1 MANKFEEK
9 DFNKDGLNLNVWKS
23 IAVLFKPQ
31 ARFMVILTLLQLFL
45 ALGDA
50 FTPVFSSLII
60 DNFANGK
67 RSINELLIFITIFLS
82 FIILIAFFN
91 YLFFKI
97 AGRCEMDFAFD
108 LRQKCLHKLH
118 SLSFSYFDV
127 TPTGWLMARMT
138 GDISRLAEIIT
149 WSFMDITWGIAMMIL
164 SLIIMFKTNVILT
177 LLVCS
182 VVPVLAFVTLYFQK
196 HLLKN
201 YRLVRKANSKIT
213 NSFNEGINGAL
224 TTKTLVLENQTYD
237 DFCSETA
244 DMYRV
249 SKKALDFSS
258 IYRPLVWF
266 ISSMGLVLVI
276 WYGADLGAK
285 EIISFGTLVMF
296 SQYAMQFY
304 EPVRMLANIMS
315 EFQMAQAAGE
325 RIVNLLETEPTIKDK
340 QEVVKKYGTT
350 FEPNYSNFDSIT
362 GEVEFK
368 NVSFYYQKEVSTLKN
383 FNLKVKAGQTIAL
396 VGETGSGKSTIVNLL
411 CRFYE
416 PVSGQILIDGID
428 YRERSIAWLHSN
440 IGYVLQAPH
449 LFSGTIKENILYGSL
464 NATDDDVI
472 AAAKLVNAHDFIMKF
487 EHGYD
492 TEVGEGGSRLS
503 TGQKQLISFAR
514 AIIANPA
521 IFILDEAT
529 ASIDTET
536 EKKLQSAIDNV
547 LKNRTAFVVA
557 HRLSTIVN
565 ADRIL
570 VIDKGKIIEDGN
582 HETLMKHHGHY
593 YHLYINQFRNEAS
606 FN

>member
-1 MANKFEEK
+1 M
-9 DFNKDGLNLNVWKS
+9 
-23 IAVLFKPQ
+23 
-31 ARFMVILTLLQLFL
+31 
-45 ALGDA
+45 
-50 FTPVFSSLII
+50 
-60 DNFANGK
+60 
-67 RSINELLIFITIFLS
+67 
-82 FIILIAFFN
+82 
-91 YLFFKI
+91 
-97 AGRCEMDFAFD
+97 
-108 LRQKCLHKLH
+108 
-118 SLSFSYFDV
+118 
-127 TPTGWLMARMT
+127 
-138 GDISRLAEIIT
+138 
-149 WSFMDITWGIAMMIL
+149 
-164 SLIIMFKTNVILT
+164 
-177 LLVCS
+177 
-182 VVPVLAFVTLYFQK
+182 
-196 HLLKN
+196 
-201 YRLVRKANSKIT
+201 
-213 NSFNEGINGAL
+213 
-224 TTKTLVLENQTYD
+224 
-237 DFCSETA
+237 
-244 DMYRV
+244 
-249 SKKALDFSS
+249 
-258 IYRPLVWF
+258 
-266 ISSMGLVLVI
+266 
-276 WYGADLGAK
+276 
-285 EIISFGTLVMF
+285 
-296 SQYAMQFY
+296 
-304 EPVRMLANIMS
+304 
-315 EFQMAQAAGE
+315 
-325 RIVNLLETEPTIKDK
+325 
-340 QEVVKKYGTT
+340 
-350 FEPNYSNFDSIT
+350 
-362 GEVEFK
+362 
-368 NVSFYYQKEVSTLKN
+368 
-383 FNLKVKAGQTIAL
+383 
-396 VGETGSGKSTIVNLL
+396 